1 MRGDREAEPDIPAIG
16 GAWNLLMHGPDVAA
30 SKEQLSAGDH
40 GEMAVREHPAW
51 NRAVVLLPASGF
63 LDQVLVA
70 QDPLIRRRAHGHRT
84 NVSEKAAEPAFLGRT
99 RGLDPLAARGPHLE
113 LHIRWMQEIRRFEPS
128 TVSRRFS
135 ATAGFCRTCAI
146 DGLLEHSPAE
156 YVRRQ
161 RGAGCRLCHQ
171 PVGRLHNLNI

>member
-1 MRGDREAEPDIPAIG
+1 MAIAPTSAKKPLNRPSLAELEA
-16 GAWNLLMHGPDVAA
+16 W
-30 SKEQLSAGDH
+30 
-40 GEMAVREHPAW
+40 
-51 NRAVVLLPASGF
+51 
-63 LDQVLVA
+63 
-70 QDPLIRRRAHGHRT
+70 T
-84 NVSEKAAEPAFLGRT
+84 
-99 RGLDPLAARGPHLE
+99 PLAARGPHLE
-113 LHIRWMQEIRRFEPS
+113 LHIWWMQEIRRFEPS